1 MALVQLAAR
10 PPPLIDTSLPGALTD
25 WMPPYAAG
33 RGRLADKGVGDA
45 GGVVADGAEAGI
57 KSSIPPGL
65 RALVDRVRAG
75 SNPMREVL
83 VQLLSQGASIPEAG
97 VALAREEL
105 SRPDL
110 NQGDAVVYGG
120 VVNSSDG
127 VGYFYARCIVRSDG
141 AVEVVATRR
150 LKLGARVVY
159 SIHGLSDKPARARGA
174 RYDNPKKAA
183 PPPYLLPAPHSASSA
198 RLPTPRPSPAAGQD
212 GAAAGL

>member
-1 MALVQLAAR
+1 MASPGSAAACAAAIAAAPPEPLAA

-25 WMPPYAAG
+25 WMPPYAYPG

-65 RALVDRVRAG
+65 RALVDTVRAG
-75 SNPMREVL
+75 RNPMREVL

-120 VVNSSDG
+120 AANSSDG
-127 VGYFYARCIVRSDG
+127 VGYFYARCIRPIRRCG
-141 AVEVVATRR
+141 RGRRNATPEARR
-150 LKLGARVVY
+150 QGGILDPRAERQAR
-159 SIHGLSDKPARARGA
+159 ACARGA
-174 RYDNPKKAA
+174 LRQP
-183 PPPYLLPAPHSASSA
+183 
-198 RLPTPRPSPAAGQD
+198 
-212 GAAAGL
+212 